1 MKYLKEQAS
10 TFVYGNLNIKA
21 KSSGFKFD
29 TFDLIM
35 KDKYFQKNTVR
46 NG

>member
-10 TFVYGNLNIKA
+10 TFVYGNLNIKV

-29 TFDLIM
+29 TFDLNC
-35 KDKYFQKNTVR
+35 DELVVQDGLHN
-46 NG
+46 